1 MPFIKEIVPEADK
14 ELFNSF
20 EIKDEL
26 DEHDKDYIYKWIPE
40 RREWVVDREREI
52 YFIFVTGGQNEA
64 HPMQFNLI
72 YNGEKVVLYCT
83 MDTYKTPT
91 KDNPMKL
98 HNVYYI
104 TSIVMP
110 KALDGKQET
119 IIEIIKQSL
128 MVFSTKYIRDGRC
141 FDYQDTF
148 DIGKIAK
155 PIFKREIN
163 DE

>member
-1 MPFIKEIVPEADK
+1 MAFIKEIVPEADK

-26 DEHDKDYIYKWIPE
+26 DERDKVYIYKWIPE
-40 RREWVVDREREI
+40 RREWVVDRKREI

-91 KDNPMKL
+91 QDNPMKL
-98 HNVYYI
+98 HGVYNI
-104 TSIVMP
+104 IEINMTKS
-110 KALDGKQET
+110 LDGKQET
-119 IIEIIKQSL
+119 IIEIIKQAL
-128 MVFSTKYIRDGRC
+128 IIYSTKIIRDGRC
-141 FDYQDTF
+141 IDTHDTIGF
-148 DIGKIAK
+148 GKIAK